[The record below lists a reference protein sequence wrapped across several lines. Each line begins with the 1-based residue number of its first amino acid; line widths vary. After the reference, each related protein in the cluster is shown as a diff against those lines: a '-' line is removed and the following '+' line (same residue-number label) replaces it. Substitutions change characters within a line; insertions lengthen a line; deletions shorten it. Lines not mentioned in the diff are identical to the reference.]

1 MRGYLWVARR
11 GIPMAV
17 RGPSQRAPGEV
28 RRRPA
33 ARRASPRLH
42 VSLLEGF
49 AVSAGD
55 TLMPLPHTAA
65 RVVALAALERSPLS
79 RSRAALMLWPDLP
92 TARAG
97 ACLRATLSRL
107 APACPGLVASDRAS
121 LSLAPDVTVDVRELD
136 QLMLSVPD
144 GDAPDELL
152 LRQLAVE
159 LLPGWEEDWVAFER
173 TRLRQLCLH
182 ALEALA
188 ARQLGQCR
196 YGSAI
201 ATIYAALRMDP
212 LRESTARLLIEIH
225 LAEGNRAPAVRSYL
239 EFREHLLAE
248 LGVEPSPEMQ
258 LLVAPLV
265 PGRRGSR
272 ASK

>member
-173 TRLRQLCLH
+173 CAVPLLRQ
-182 ALEALA
+182 A
-188 ARQLGQCR
+188 A
-196 YGSAI
+196 S
-201 ATIYAALRMDP
+201 
-212 LRESTARLLIEIH
+212 
-225 LAEGNRAPAVRSYL
+225 RSYSWVRPPSTGRL
-239 EFREHLLAE
+239 MTRPSVDRCATK
-248 LGVEPSPEMQ
+248 EPSGTWRSF
-258 LLVAPLV
+258 A
-265 PGRRGSR
+265 
-272 ASK
+272 

>member
-1 MRGYLWVARR
+1 
-11 GIPMAV
+11 
-17 RGPSQRAPGEV
+17 
-28 RRRPA
+28 
-33 ARRASPRLH
+33 
-42 VSLLEGF
+42 
-49 AVSAGD
+49 
-55 TLMPLPHTAA
+55 
-65 RVVALAALERSPLS
+65 VVALAALEHSLLS
-79 RSRAALMLWPDLP
+79 RSRAAAMLWPDLP

-97 ACLRATLSRL
+97 ACLRAALSRL
-107 APACPGLVASDRAS
+107 AAACPGLVASDPAS
-121 LSLAPDVTVDVRELD
+121 LSLAPDVTVDARELD
-136 QLMLSVPD
+136 QLMLSVPES
-144 GDAPDELL
+144 DAPDEVI

-188 ARQLGQCR
+188 ARQLEQCR
-196 YGSAI
+196 YGPAI

-239 EFREHLLAE
+239 EFREHSLAE

-265 PGRRGSR
+265 PGGRGSR

>member
-1 MRGYLWVARR
+1 
-11 GIPMAV
+11 
-17 RGPSQRAPGEV
+17 
-28 RRRPA
+28 
-33 ARRASPRLH
+33 
-42 VSLLEGF
+42 
-49 AVSAGD
+49 
-55 TLMPLPHTAA
+55 MPLPHTAA

-173 TRLRQLCLH
+173 C
-182 ALEALA
+182 AV
-188 ARQLGQCR
+188 
-196 YGSAI
+196 
-201 ATIYAALRMDP
+201 P
-212 LRESTARLLIEIH
+212 LRRQAAS
-225 LAEGNRAPAVRSYL
+225 RSYSWVSPPSTGRL
-239 EFREHLLAE
+239 MTR
-248 LGVEPSPEMQ
+248 PSPDWS
-258 LLVAPLV
+258 ATTGPS
-265 PGRRGSR
+265 GGCRSF
-272 ASK
+272 A